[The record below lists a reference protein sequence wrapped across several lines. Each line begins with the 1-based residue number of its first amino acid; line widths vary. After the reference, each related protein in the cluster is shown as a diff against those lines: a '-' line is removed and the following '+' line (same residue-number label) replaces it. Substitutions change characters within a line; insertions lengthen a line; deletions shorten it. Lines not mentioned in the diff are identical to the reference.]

1 MNTTAPLQIPL
12 LNDAWSTFI
21 GPFLTGPHRDIAWE
35 LINFLD
41 KKGELI
47 LSVSDSPHKLDPD
60 NLMKPAAFELL
71 HRYTLPDHVARIIRE
86 APKFI
91 PPSKPILYNPFIL
104 AILGCELS
112 RLPGSLN
119 FHEYHPRDSAAIAD
133 RIIRDR
139 LAPREKDIITTA
151 ISVYHVEVT
160 TPDHL
165 HAPLRKALMA
175 ARISELRDSDHNLE
189 DLARMW
195 SEIPILSPTSREY
208 EYTSMVP
215 PYYCLEDVSRL
226 DITEIDLRWLNV
238 SHFVTSLDA
247 FIERCQYGDFAV
259 ATDHVVYFAPHTMYR
274 VFRRYALR
282 AGWIDVLIYD
292 GHPFERQRLMKAL
305 VHKLFKAGVIS
316 GNYPSRGLFS
326 VGRIV
331 EFRSGKN
338 QPMPLI
344 SCHISKFKRA
354 GKAHM
359 RHHKIRSIRPI
370 TPQG

>member
-21 GPFLTGPHRDIAWE
+21 GPNLTGPHRDIAWD
-35 LINFLD
+35 LINLLD
-41 KKGELI
+41 KKGEQI
-47 LSVSDSPHKLDPD
+47 LSVSDSPNKLDPD
-60 NLMKPAAFELL
+60 NLMKPAAFNLL
-71 HRYTLPDHVARIIRE
+71 HRYTLPDHVSRIIRE
-86 APKFI
+86 APKII

-119 FHEYHPRDSAAIAD
+119 FYEYHPRDSAANTD

-139 LAPREKDIITTA
+139 LGTAETEIITAA

-160 TPDHL
+160 TPGPL
-165 HAPLRKALMA
+165 HAPLRKALTA
-175 ARISELRDSDHNLE
+175 ARISELRDSNHNLE

-195 SEIPILSPTSREY
+195 KEIPVLSYTGPEY
-208 EYTSMVP
+208 MSMVP
-215 PYYCLEDVSRL
+215 LYYCLKDVSHL
-226 DITEIDLRWLNV
+226 DVAEIDLSWLNV

-259 ATDHVVYFAPHTMYR
+259 ATDHVVYFAPHTIYR
-274 VFRRYALR
+274 VFRRYALH

-305 VHKLFKAGVIS
+305 VRKLFEAGVIR
-316 GNYPSRGLFS
+316 GNYPSRGFFS
-326 VGRIV
+326 VGCIV

-344 SCHISKFKRA
+344 PCHLSAFKRA
-354 GKAHM
+354 GRAHM

-370 TPQG
+370 TPRK